1 MSSGKPSAGNETERE
16 SEPAA
21 SSRRAK
27 ASGVETKVLTRP
39 EEFKVDLILIPGE
52 PTKGIVTKGT
62 EPLSVVAEDLD
73 DEGLSISYE
82 NANVSFDAEYAA
94 DFPVGSRVAFG
105 AVYDKTKKLWM
116 WSGEGVVASHN
127 LPLKWMKFAVSSADA
142 ALTTSHILLKDIKE
156 AAKVDH
162 PNIPAQKKL
171 KKGILVCSETGQ
183 CLSNFPHSLETVL
196 TNMSTNST
204 WKSIAMFVDIQSVVS
219 FKTIRTSITKT
230 PKRLA

>member
-1 MSSGKPSAGNETERE
+1 
-16 SEPAA
+16 
-21 SSRRAK
+21 
-27 ASGVETKVLTRP
+27 
-39 EEFKVDLILIPGE
+39 
-52 PTKGIVTKGT
+52 
-62 EPLSVVAEDLD
+62 LSVVAEDLD